1 MERSKDECDRTV
13 GIDLDLKLSPPDEHH
28 SPVVP
33 NRSRPKSS
41 EEENFP
47 SKSFDVDVNYKDFNC
62 AAPKVEPSCLVLMGC
77 SRCLL
82 YVMVS
87 KVDPKCPNCRSS
99 ILLDMFCENSNA
111 KRPRKS

>member
-1 MERSKDECDRTV
+1 MERSKDECDHTDV
-13 GIDLDLKLSPPDEHH
+13 IDLDLKLSPPDKHH

-33 NRSRPKSS
+33 HRSQSKLS

-47 SKSFDVDVNYKDFNC
+47 SKSFDVNVNDQHFNC

-77 SRCLL
+77 SHCLL

-87 KVDPKCPNCRSS
+87 KVDPKCPKCRSS
-99 ILLDMFCENSNA
+99 ILLDMFCENRSA
-111 KRPRKS
+111 KRPR